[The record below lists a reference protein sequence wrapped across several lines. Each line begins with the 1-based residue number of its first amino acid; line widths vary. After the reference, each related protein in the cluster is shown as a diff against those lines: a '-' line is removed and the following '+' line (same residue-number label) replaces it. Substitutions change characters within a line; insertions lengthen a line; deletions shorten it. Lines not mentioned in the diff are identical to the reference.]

1 MSTAILPHLILLA
14 FFLIL
19 SACFSGSETAFF
31 SLKKVKLK
39 ELQQNTDQKSKT
51 ITHLLSEPRRLLITI
66 LLGNELMNV
75 AATATATAL
84 AIDLFGQQGV
94 GIAIGVMIFL
104 LLIFGEVTPKTIAV
118 YNPLRF
124 ASFIAPFLSLFAKLI
139 YPLRKSVQWLVDLL
153 LAPFITVSSVETPV
167 TEAEFKSLLEVSR
180 DQGILEKAEQDMI
193 QNVLEFTETTVAEVM
208 LPRKDMFCLPLEENL
223 PSVIKKIKKNLY
235 ARIPVYK
242 GSLDHIVGIL
252 YTKDLLI
259 YQTKLK
265 PYKAIKEI
273 LHPPQLVPQNKK
285 IDELLREFQIHK
297 VHLAVVVDEQGK
309 TVGLISLH
317 DILEELFG
325 EIIDESEVKERLVR
339 KLARNT
345 YKVSAMMH
353 LDDFN
358 RTLKAN
364 LPQADFETLG
374 GFLLDQWGRLPAKGE
389 RIRFGNLE
397 FTISKA
403 KRCRI
408 GEVLVR
414 RV

>member
-31 SLKKVKLK
+31 SLKKIKLK
-39 ELQQNTDQKSKT
+39 ELQQKTDSKSRA
-51 ITHLLSEPRRLLITI
+51 ITRLLSEPRRLLVTI
-66 LLGNELMNV
+66 LLGNEMMNV

-94 GIAIGVMIFL
+94 GIAIGVMVFL

-124 ASFIAPFLSLFAKLI
+124 ASSIAPFLSLFAKLV

-153 LAPFITVSSVETPV
+153 LAPFTVSSVETPV
-167 TEAEFKSLLEVSR
+167 TEAEFKSLLDVSQ
-180 DQGILEKAEQDMI
+180 DQGILEEAELDMI
-193 QNVLEFTETTVAEVM
+193 QNVLEFTETTVGEVM
-208 LPRKDMFCLPLEENL
+208 LPRKDMFCLPIEESL
-223 PSVIKKIKKNLY
+223 TSVIKKIKKNLY
-235 ARIPVYK
+235 ARIPVYQ
-242 GSLDHIVGIL
+242 GSIDHIVGIL
-252 YTKDLLI
+252 YTKDLLV

-265 PYKAIKEI
+265 PHKAIKEI
-273 LHPPQLVPQNKK
+273 LHPPQLVPQSKK

-339 KLARNT
+339 KLNRNT
-345 YKVSAMMH
+345 YMVSAMMH

-358 RTLKAN
+358 KTLKAN
-364 LPQADFETLG
+364 LPQEDFETLG
-374 GFLLDQWGRLPAKGE
+374 GFLQDLCGRVPAKGKK
-389 RIRFGNLE
+389 IRFGNLE
-397 FTISKA
+397 FTISKT
-403 KRCRI
+403 KRRCI